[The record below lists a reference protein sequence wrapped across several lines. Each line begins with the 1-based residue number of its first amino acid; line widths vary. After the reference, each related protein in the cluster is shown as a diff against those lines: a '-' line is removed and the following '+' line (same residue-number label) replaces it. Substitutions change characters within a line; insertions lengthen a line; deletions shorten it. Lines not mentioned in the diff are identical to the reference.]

1 MQFIDFHTHL
11 DSYKNPLELK
21 NQLLNFDGIL
31 VAASMDKNSYE
42 KNLKLKN
49 SLEKAKSKAKII
61 PTFGIHPSNAE
72 KELENISSYSKIL
85 QNSKIIGEIG
95 MDFCWHK
102 DVSLLAQEKVFRF
115 FLEHCDQEKKYCVI
129 HTKDAEEKIC
139 RILEDYKNAKPI
151 IHWFD
156 GPEDIFDE
164 FLRRNYM
171 QTFGCQTNRSKYIQK
186 LLAKTPLNLI
196 LAETDNPD
204 SEIWLG
210 GKDNSVFLIKRIYKD
225 LAKIL
230 GFNLEKMTEIINQNS
245 LKILTQENLIG
256 KTKI

>member
-11 DSYKNPLELK
+11 DSYKNSLELK

-31 VAASMDKNSYE
+31 VSASMDKNSYE
-42 KNLKLKN
+42 KNLKLKDEV
-49 SLEKAKSKAKII
+49 EKLNSKAKII
-61 PTFGIHPSNAE
+61 CTFGIHPLNAE
-72 KELENISSYSKIL
+72 MKLENLLAYSEIL
-85 QNSKIIGEIG
+85 QKSKIIGEIG

-102 DVSLLAQEKVFRF
+102 DVSPLAQEKVFRF
-115 FLEHCDQEKKYCVI
+115 FLEHCDLEKKYCVI

-156 GPEDIFDE
+156 GPEDVFDE
-164 FLRRNYM
+164 FIRRNYM
-171 QTFGCQTNRSKYIQK
+171 QTFGCQTIRSKHIQK

-210 GKDNSVFLIKRIYKD
+210 GNDDSIFLIKRIYAD

-230 GFNLEKMTEIINQNS
+230 NLEFAKMAEIINQNS
-245 LKILTQENLIG
+245 LRVLQNLAV
-256 KTKI
+256 

>member
-11 DSYKNPLELK
+11 DSYKDPLELK
-21 NQLLNFDGIL
+21 NQFLNFDGIL
-31 VAASMDKNSYE
+31 VSASMDKKSYE
-42 KNLKLKN
+42 KNLKLK
-49 SLEKAKSKAKII
+49 LEAEKLNSKAKII
-61 PTFGIHPSNAE
+61 CSFGIHPSNAE
-72 KELENISSYSKIL
+72 NELENILLYSEIL
-85 QNSKIIGEIG
+85 QKSKIIGEIG

-102 DVSLLAQEKVFRF
+102 EVSPLAQEKVFRF

-156 GPEDIFDE
+156 GPEDVFDE
-164 FLRRNYM
+164 FIRRNYM
-171 QTFGCQTNRSKYIQK
+171 QTFGCETIRSKHIQK
-186 LLAKTPLNLI
+186 LLVKTPLNLI

-210 GKDNSVFLIKRIYKD
+210 GKDNSIFLIKRIYND
-225 LAKIL
+225 IAKIL
-230 GFNLEKMTEIINQNS
+230 GFDFIKMAEIINQNS
-245 LKILTQENLIG
+245 LRVLQNFTL
-256 KTKI
+256 